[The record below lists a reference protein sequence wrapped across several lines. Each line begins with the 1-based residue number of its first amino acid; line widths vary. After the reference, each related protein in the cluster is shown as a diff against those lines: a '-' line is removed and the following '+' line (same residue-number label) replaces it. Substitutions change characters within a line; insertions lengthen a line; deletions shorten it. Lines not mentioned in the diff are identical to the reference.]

1 MNGMGVGVPD
11 THEAMSLYGPMWA
24 HGTYGPYGPMGTY
37 GPLPYG
43 FYGPL
48 AHSCT
53 APQHISALVVI
64 QRLVCLPAV
73 AEVLSRSRGSDAA
86 VAEAP
91 PQSRKRRRSE
101 LVSNI

>member
-43 FYGPL
+43 FYGPM
-48 AHSCT
+48 
-53 APQHISALVVI
+53 
-64 QRLVCLPAV
+64 
-73 AEVLSRSRGSDAA
+73 GS
-86 VAEAP
+86 
-91 PQSRKRRRSE
+91 
-101 LVSNI
+101 